1 MYGRLY
7 HAKPNLISFEL
18 QWGLPEWEKA
28 KFRGHVRLQES
39 KVFVPP
45 CVWRVKA
52 KPLQWLTDWQVP
64 IWLLIFYASQLFLF
78 PSTSQILKLC
88 AYFSP
93 SHFSVRGFFLPQ
105 PTALSTDSHWIFGHH
120 SFSLCS
126 SLGFFLPAAFFF
138 ISSHIR
144 SILMPLSLR
153 VAVRFIVLKVQRGSI
168 TALAQNKMIRLFH
181 LCMTDPPRWNEII
194 YKNNLLLNYGPLPI
208 SASDTL

>member
-1 MYGRLY
+1 MLLNSSYFLLPLRFWSCVPISPPLT
-7 HAKPNLISFEL
+7 LISLSEAASCL
-18 QWGLPEWEKA
+18 SPLPSPQIHT
-28 KFRGHVRLQES
+28 G
-39 KVFVPP
+39 
-45 CVWRVKA
+45 
-52 KPLQWLTDWQVP
+52 
-64 IWLLIFYASQLFLF
+64 FLAI
-78 PSTSQILKLC
+78 IL
-88 AYFSP
+88 
-93 SHFSVRGFFLPQ
+93 
-105 PTALSTDSHWIFGHH
+105 
-120 SFSLCS
+120 SLCVQVWV
-126 SLGFFLPAAFFF
+126 FFLPAAFFF